1 MGKKFTSSNAR
12 EMQSRGVAK
21 RKANDLERKSA
32 KAIVQALLDT
42 KKKGKDGV
50 ERTYKEL
57 MLQVMFKGAMDEGDL
72 RKMDYLLRLIGESA
86 DNVAKIDVTTNGK
99 DMTAPQIVFSPT
111 PLTEQDIQELR
122 DIQNGRTTESSS
134 NTGISE
140 VGNGV

>member
-1 MGKKFTSSNAR
+1 MDWKSYNNERKR
-12 EMQSRGVAK
+12 RGVAK

-57 MLQVMFKGAMDEGDL
+57 MLQVMFKGAMDDGDL

-111 PLTEQDIQELR
+111 PLTEQDIQEIR
-122 DIQNGRTTESSS
+122 DIQDGTATECSS

-140 VGNGV
+140 T

>member
-12 EMQSRGVAK
+12 EMQRRGVVK

-57 MLQVMFKGAMDEGDL
+57 MLQVMFKGAMDDGDL

-111 PLTEQDIQELR
+111 PLTEQDIQEIR
-122 DIQNGRTTESSS
+122 DIQDRGEY
-134 NTGISE
+134 ILL
-140 VGNGV
+140 